1 MSKNGSTKKINP
13 IWVVL
18 AIILAV
24 GALFCLTTYIYGKC
38 TNQTFVEV
46 LTNKTETTEDKTE
59 DKGDESEPTDENQG
73 AVEDEQSNVQTTS
86 YLNLEDNII
95 FIQQ

>member
-18 AIILAV
+18 AIIIAV

-38 TNQTFVEV
+38 TNQSFVEV
-46 LTNKTETTEDKTE
+46 LTNKTETEDKTE
-59 DKGDESEPTDENQG
+59 DKGDESESTDENQD